1 MKITLKEIKLAE
13 APLTKFVEQTI
24 PIKLAYNLGKLVR
37 VMQQELR
44 QIEAA
49 RVKLVKQY
57 GTESSADVIEVKPEN
72 LQQFNEEWT
81 QLLETEIDLDFE
93 PISSNLLNSLDIQ
106 MTSLDMHF
114 ISIFFKDNKLK
125 VKYDKNWLWSRVSGK
140 RSNYQNY

>member
-114 ISIFFKDNKLK
+114 ISIFFKDE
-125 VKYDKNWLWSRVSGK
+125 
-140 RSNYQNY
+140 